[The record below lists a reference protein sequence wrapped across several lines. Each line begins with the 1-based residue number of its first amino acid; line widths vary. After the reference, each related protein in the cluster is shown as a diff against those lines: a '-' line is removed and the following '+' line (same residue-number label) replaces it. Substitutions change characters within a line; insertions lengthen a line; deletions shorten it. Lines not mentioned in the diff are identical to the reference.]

1 MGLPWWLSGKETAC
15 HCRRHRFDPWIRKLP
30 WRREWHSY
38 SSILAWEIP
47 RTGKPGGLQFMG
59 PQKSQTQLIDKT
71 TAISIDI

>member
-1 MGLPWWLSGKETAC
+1 MVKKLPATAGDTGSILGSG
-15 HCRRHRFDPWIRKLP
+15 KLP

-47 RTGKPGGLQFMG
+47 RTGKPGGLQFTG

-71 TAISIDI
+71 TTISIDI